1 MMSGDTNLKGYVDLH
16 CHGGGGFYFSD
27 PNPENIE
34 RVITF
39 HKSNGSTNLLASLVS
54 ETISDLKNQIIRLIP
69 FCKDGSIS
77 GIHLEGPYLA
87 KARCG
92 AHNPDLLKAPTIDE
106 VKELMEVSDGHIKM
120 ITIAPELNNALEV
133 IRYLSNNQVIAA
145 IGHTNGSYEDALK
158 AVDAGASLVT
168 HFSNGMNKLKDGDKT
183 FAAALLYE
191 SEVPLEI
198 IFDGH
203 HVSTQDLETIS
214 EIAPNRIVLVTDAMS
229 ASGMPDGHYQISSM
243 DVVVKEGVARLASN
257 GALAGSTLTMNLA
270 VANAREF
277 GLSNELVLNSSQT
290 LPLSLLKL

>member
-1 MMSGDTNLKGYVDLH
+1 
-16 CHGGGGFYFSD
+16 
-27 PNPENIE
+27 
-34 RVITF
+34 
-39 HKSNGSTNLLASLVS
+39 
-54 ETISDLKNQIIRLIP
+54 
-69 FCKDGSIS
+69 
-77 GIHLEGPYLA
+77 
-87 KARCG
+87 
-92 AHNPDLLKAPTIDE
+92 
-106 VKELMEVSDGHIKM
+106 M